1 MRFGI
6 IIVAAAALLL
16 APPVR
21 ANELIF
27 RGSVHKALGDA
38 TLSIDSRDRLVV
50 DDIGSSGLDGV
61 RIEVGPAEFVEL
73 DLTPQP
79 LGLPVGAR
87 QSFSA
92 IGQVLGVPDVTA
104 GAIEFARTPN
114 GVSVSATFAGLGA
127 PPRLVEV
134 YAAGNL
140 LTVVT
145 VTSPVAATVLSD
157 AWPTAVTVW
166 RDAPGS
172 NRPAFGA
179 RWSTPVALELAGGAF
194 ATGDEVRVVVISANN
209 DLGFVTEIE
218 GTGSDVP
225 ELFVEDEA
233 IDPDCEGD
241 VDGDGDVDLSDL
253 GIVLA
258 NFGATE
264 NVSAADGDLDRDGAV
279 GLSDLGILLAV
290 FNLPCD

>member
-1 MRFGI
+1 MRYGI
-6 IIVAAAALLL
+6 MIAAAALSL
-16 APPVR
+16 APPLR

-27 RGSVHKALGDA
+27 RGSVHESIGDA
-38 TLSIDSRDRLVV
+38 TLSIDSRDRLLV
-50 DDIGSSGLDGV
+50 DDIGTTGMDGV
-61 RIEVGPAEFVEL
+61 RIDVGPAEFVEL

-79 LGLPVGAR
+79 VGLPVGAR

-104 GAIEFARTPN
+104 GAIEFARTTD
-114 GVSVSATFAGLGA
+114 GVSVAATFPGLGSPA
-127 PPRLVEV
+127 RLVEV
-134 YAAGNL
+134 YAGGSL
-140 LTVVT
+140 VTVVT
-145 VTSPVAATVLSD
+145 ITSPVAATVLSD
-157 AWPTAVTVW
+157 VWPTSVAVW

-179 RWSTPVALELAGGAF
+179 RWATPVALQLAGGAF

-225 ELFVEDEA
+225 ELFIEDEE
-233 IDPDCEGD
+233 ILPDCEGD

-258 NFGATE
+258 NYGATE
-264 NVSAADGDLDRDGAV
+264 DVSAADGDLDRDGAV
-279 GLSDLGILLAV
+279 GLSDLGILLAR
-290 FNLPCD
+290 FDLPCE